1 LREKLEEL
9 ERKMRKKS
17 LKTAEMYSGD
27 TLNCNEVAVSDV
39 RTHDSKRA
47 DGCRDDNIPI
57 EPLFVLDGM
66 FNGKPVRILKDDGC
80 NTNVV
85 SRKFVER
92 NAEAFKMKSR
102 NVMVNHSA
110 DDRVEQA
117 TQIVL
122 DGRIKVGNNEYLSN
136 LVVSNC
142 RYDVLL
148 GMPWHVA
155 SNPKVSILHARCS

>member
-1 LREKLEEL
+1 
-9 ERKMRKKS
+9 MRKKAF
-17 LKTAEMYSGD
+17 KTAEMPSGD

-39 RTHDSKRA
+39 KTHDSERA
-47 DGCRDDNIPI
+47 DGCRDDIIPI

-66 FNGKPVRILKDDGC
+66 LNGKPVRILKDDGC

-110 DDRVEQA
+110 YNRFEQA
-117 TQIVL
+117 T
-122 DGRIKVGNNEYLSN
+122 
-136 LVVSNC
+136 
-142 RYDVLL
+142 
-148 GMPWHVA
+148 
-155 SNPKVSILHARCS
+155 